1 MSLSTSILTL
11 SSQLGEALKQ
21 KGWRVSCAESCTG
34 GGIGYAITSVSGSSQ
49 WFGEGFITYSNEAK
63 ASTLKVSD
71 LDLDKYGAVS
81 EPVVIQ
87 MAEGAARNTEA
98 ELAIS
103 VSGIAGP
110 DGGSEDKPVGTV
122 WFGRYADGDLCATK
136 QVFSGDRHEVREKTI
151 LFALQYCLDAIQS
164 SE

>member
-11 SSQLGEALKQ
+11 SSQLGTALQRKEWQ
-21 KGWRVSCAESCTG
+21 MSCAESCTG
-34 GGIGYAITSVSGSSQ
+34 GGIGYAITSVPGSSA
-49 WFGEGFITYSNEAK
+49 WFSEGFITYSNEAK
-63 ASTLKVSD
+63 SSTLKVSE

-87 MAEGAARNTEA
+87 MAEGAARNTGA
-98 ELAIS
+98 QMVVS

-110 DGGSEDKPVGTV
+110 DGGTKNRPVGTV
-122 WFGRYADGDLCATK
+122 WFGRCCDGELAATK

-151 LFALQYCLDAIQS
+151 LFALQYCLDAL
-164 SE
+164 